1 MESLPS
7 GIQYR
12 HWPVENARACVLLA
26 HGLAEHGG
34 RYEHVAAR
42 FNERGVAVVA
52 PDHIGHGASPGVR
65 VLKLASTFLTS
76 FSLMVVTL
84 FRVTALRLA
93 QWVVRLVLGLTPRFS
108 WVGSFPL
115 VSV

>member
-12 HWPVENARACVLLA
+12 HWPVDDAKACVLLA
-26 HGLAEHGG
+26 HGLAEHTG

-42 FNERGVAVVA
+42 FNERGVAVVG

-65 VLKLASTFLTS
+65 VYLKASPSISNRCRHSAPT
-76 FSLMVVTL
+76 LMTGTQDD
-84 FRVTALRLA
+84 RC
-93 QWVVRLVLGLTPRFS
+93 S
-108 WVGSFPL
+108 
-115 VSV
+115 